1 MVIFTNSNVHHQL
14 YKISGIFYTAFVEVS
29 PSSQIARP
37 GQWVNFTC
45 GIQCSQADL
54 IVWFLNGSTLSL
66 FQDSRLNFQH
76 YPQHSYCGTSQTIG
90 IENHTLSLMTNYDL
104 GLPLMVDC
112 VLISGCGEGV
122 EDCNS
127 YTCSSEGIHFE
138 LQGKLC
144 SKWVVDNLRCSMYYL
159 AL

>member
-1 MVIFTNSNVHHQL
+1 VVR
-14 YKISGIFYTAFVEVS
+14 IFYTAFVEAS
-29 PSSQIARP
+29 PSSQTARP

-54 IVWFLNGSTLSL
+54 IAWFLNGSTLSL
-66 FQDSRLNFQH
+66 FQDTGLNFQR
-76 YPQHSYCGTSQTIG
+76 YPQHSYCGTRQTIG
-90 IENHTLSLMTNYDL
+90 IESHTLSLMTNYDL

-127 YTCSSEGIHFE
+127 YTCSSESAHFE
-138 LQGKLC
+138 LQGKLQVGGQL
-144 SKWVVDNLRCSMYYL
+144 SLL
-159 AL
+159 L